1 MPLLDRL
8 RPREFPGAVQDF
20 LARSIEAHD
29 VIPAGHDVDEVGLVG
44 IAVKVQGNAAVCAL
58 LGKQIVDRIGVVLVL
73 LKETFGVIDA
83 DGPEAIHR
91 YIFERQRVS
100 GLAIVLCRSPYSTLS
115 ISSGFQVWSKN
126 STPLP

>member
-1 MPLLDRL
+1 
-8 RPREFPGAVQDF
+8 
-20 LARSIEAHD
+20 
-29 VIPAGHDVDEVGLVG
+29 
-44 IAVKVQGNAAVCAL
+44 
-58 LGKQIVDRIGVVLVL
+58 VVLVL

-100 GLAIVLCRSPYSTLS
+100 GLAIVLCRSPYFTLS